1 MNAIARTLSSLQA
14 PVGGLGF
21 LLWMASF
28 QAVSWLR
35 EHSLPQL
42 ADSTSG
48 YILGF
53 GTAFAGWVA
62 VHLIKGNGSKFI
74 DDNPFFKWISI
85 FTLAVIAL
93 FGIAG
98 FLIDVFGDTTWQ
110 FNVGFVVGGFVMG
123 TCFGPIIDAA
133 ENL

>member
-1 MNAIARTLSSLQA
+1 MNAISRTLSSFQA

-21 LLWMASF
+21 LIWLASF
-28 QAVSWLR
+28 QAAPWLR
-35 EHSLPQL
+35 EHNLPLL
-42 ADSTSG
+42 ADCMAG

-53 GTAFAGWVA
+53 GAAFAGWVA

-85 FTLAVIAL
+85 VVLALIAL
-93 FGIAG
+93 LGIAG
-98 FLIDVFGDTTWQ
+98 FVIDLFGDTNWQ

-133 ENL
+133 ENI